1 MLALY
6 LSLLNSEEEKKT
18 FQEIYYSYRSLLYQ
32 VANQILKDTWL
43 SEDAVQNTI
52 LALVKNMEK
61 ISVFWDMCNENGK
74 SSLQKIGKA

>member
-32 VANQILKDTWL
+32 IANQILRDTWL
-43 SEDAVQNTI
+43 SEDAVQNAF
-52 LALVKNMEK
+52 LALTRNARRRHR
-61 ISVFWDMCNENGK
+61 FT
-74 SSLQKIGKA
+74 

>member
-43 SEDAVQNTI
+43 SEDAVQNTF

-61 ISVFWDMCNENGK
+61 ISGWNSNG
-74 SSLQKIGKA
+74 